1 MNSAPRTQALDCPG
15 CGRPMRSL
23 VLERRPIGTET
34 VDLCPSCRA
43 LWFDTFESTQL
54 ASTATVALFREI
66 HAASVDPRAALPQS
80 MRCPRCNETLL
91 LTHDVART
99 TRFAYHRCPY
109 GHGRFTPF
117 VQFLREKSFM
127 RPLAAAELARL
138 KQAVRT
144 VRCSG
149 CGAPINL
156 ATMTSCAYCH
166 APIEII
172 DPDAVAKALADFAA
186 QQPARPP
193 VNVDVL
199 ALDFAIAQRTYE
211 RQPPSTGAVFDLVG
225 AGVDAIVGL
234 LDR

>member
-1 MNSAPRTQALDCPG
+1 
-15 CGRPMRSL
+15 MRSL

-43 LWFDTFESTQL
+43 LWFDAFESTQL
-54 ASTATVALFREI
+54 APTATIALFREI
-66 HAASVDPRAALPQS
+66 HDASADQRAALPQS

-99 TRFAYHRCPY
+99 TRFSYHRCPY

-127 RPLAAAELARL
+127 RPLAADELARL

-149 CGAPINL
+149 CGAPIDL

-225 AGVDAIVGL
+225 AGVDTIVGL
-234 LDR
+234 LGR